1 MVGVE
6 FKGRLGN
13 QLFQYV
19 FLKYLKEQQ
28 NDLIFFFPNPH
39 HAYLDKYFEL
49 DKHDNLLLGS
59 KAYSAI
65 TRFLPQVLK
74 LKDLF
79 FHNWVSP
86 KPVVVK
92 KFSYYKG
99 YYQTA
104 YYYEH
109 LKMSLLL
116 KLKEKYIREYNAK
129 YGELFNNNKI
139 VVVHIRRT
147 DYMSYGE
154 RRKRDISLPLAYFKK
169 RLDAIE
175 NLNEYQ
181 VIFVSDDT
189 DKVKKVF
196 KAQSNFTFSNNSEI
210 IDFQLIQ
217 NADISIISNST
228 FAWWAAYLNS
238 KKYKKV
244 YAPKDWFGFRIGREH
259 PKGIMTDKFI
269 WCDVL

>member
-19 FLKYLKEQQ
+19 FLKYLKQQ
-28 NDLIFFFPNPH
+28 RKELIYFFPNPH
-39 HAYLDKYFEL
+39 HAYLEKYFEL
-49 DKHDNLLLGS
+49 NNQDNLLLGS

-65 TRFLPQVLK
+65 IRFIPQILRF
-74 LKDLF
+74 KDVN

-86 KPVVVK
+86 KPVKVK
-92 KFSYYKG
+92 NFYYYKG

-109 LKMSLLL
+109 LKMPLPL
-116 KLKEKYIREYNAK
+116 KIKEKYTQEFQAT
-129 YGELFNNNKI
+129 YGELFNNHKT

-175 NLNEYQ
+175 NLYNYQ

-189 DKVKKVF
+189 DKVKEVF
-196 KAQSNFTFSNNSEI
+196 KAQSNFIFSNNSEI
-210 IDFQLIQ
+210 MDFQLIQ

-228 FAWWAAYLNS
+228 FAWWAAYLNH
-238 KKYKKV
+238 KKDKKV

>member
-19 FLKYLKEQQ
+19 FLKYLKKQRKE
-28 NDLIFFFPNPH
+28 LIYFFPNPN
-39 HAYLDKYFEL
+39 HAYLEKYFEL
-49 DKHDNLLLGS
+49 ENHDNLLLGS
-59 KAYSAI
+59 KVYSAI
-65 TRFLPQVLK
+65 TRFLPKILK
-74 LKDLF
+74 LKDVF
-79 FHNWVSP
+79 IQNWISP
-86 KPVVVK
+86 RPVKVK
-92 KFSYYKG
+92 NFSYYKG

-104 YYYEH
+104 YYFEE
-109 LKMSLLL
+109 LNNALPL
-116 KLKEKYIREYNAK
+116 KLKEKYIQEFTAK
-129 YGELFNNNKI
+129 YGEFFNNHKT

-154 RRKRDISLPLAYFKK
+154 RRKRDISLPLAYFKE

-175 NLNEYQ
+175 NLNNYQ

-189 DKVKKVF
+189 DKVKEVF
-196 KAQSNFTFSNNSEI
+196 KIQSNFIFSNNNEI
-210 IDFQLIQ
+210 MDFQLIL

-228 FAWWAAYLNS
+228 FAWWAAYLNF
-238 KKYKKV
+238 KKNKKV